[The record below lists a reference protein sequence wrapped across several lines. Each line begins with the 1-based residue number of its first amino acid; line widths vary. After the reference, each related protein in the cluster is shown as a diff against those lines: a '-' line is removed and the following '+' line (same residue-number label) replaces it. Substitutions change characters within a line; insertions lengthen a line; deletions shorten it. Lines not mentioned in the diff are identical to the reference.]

1 MLSALVRRRGM
12 LIAAAAVL
20 SAAACV
26 SPRQAVAATEA
37 SESASFSPQGAA
49 ALADLLA
56 ALALIPG
63 DAETLSGIRL
73 AAYVDY
79 RAAEQ
84 AGGLAGAITGASLLS
99 MHDDGFDRWSV
110 AMSRLELAAID
121 TAHELGRER
130 TARRLPEV
138 GSIFR
143 ALPGILGF
151 DWFAIDQSVASGDP
165 QDGLVILRGAD
176 LVAGSGDFE
185 TTLSAHGFQQKDVS
199 GVPVWHRYSD
209 GEVREDAALPNDILG
224 DRSKDPFG
232 VSDGHAARIALLGD
246 AVLGASSWNR
256 IETAIEYRAAGRT
269 LADVPTVRAAAEALA
284 DSGTA
289 GQTLIQAIFAR
300 YPYLTA
306 QDVARARLG
315 QFAIDQQIETLA
327 KQWESR
333 PALPPYALVAVA
345 DAQLGDDEIAI
356 VAVVYDDPTT
366 AATAANILK
375 LRFEDFQA
383 PLGQS
388 RLIDAY
394 RAVVTARVHEA
405 EDRKPAVALI
415 TFRSKPRIEA
425 AISDERPGRMFK
437 ALLES
442 FRAADVDPLIVGRE

>member
-1 MLSALVRRRGM
+1 MPSGRARRRIVVLVAASAM
-12 LIAAAAVL
+12 LVAAWVP
-20 SAAACV
+20 
-26 SPRQAVAATEA
+26 PRQAVAAAEA
-37 SESASFSPQGAA
+37 SESGAVPPQEAA

-56 ALALIPG
+56 TLALIPA
-63 DAETLSGIRL
+63 DAETLNGIRL

-84 AGGLAGAITGASLLS
+84 AGGLAGAITRTSFLS
-99 MHDDGFDRWSV
+99 MDNDGFDRWSIAV
-110 AMSRLELAAID
+110 SRLELAAID

-130 TARRLPEV
+130 TARRLPDV

-151 DWFAIDQSVASGDP
+151 DWFAIDQSAASGDL

-176 LVAGSGDFE
+176 LAAGSGDVE
-185 TTLSAHGFQQKDVS
+185 ATLSAHGFQQKDLS
-199 GVPVWHRYSD
+199 GLPVWHRFSD
-209 GEVREDAALPNDILG
+209 GEIREDAALPNDILG

-246 AVLGASSWNR
+246 AALGASSWNR

-269 LADVPTVRAAAEALA
+269 LADIPTVRAAAEALA
-284 DSGTA
+284 DPGTA
-289 GQTLIQAIFAR
+289 GQTLIQAIFVR
-300 YPYLTA
+300 HPYLTA
-306 QDVARARLG
+306 REVARARLG
-315 QFAIDQQIETLA
+315 QFATDQQVETLA
-327 KQWESR
+327 KEWEAR

-356 VAVVYDDPTT
+356 VALAYDDSIT
-366 AATAANILK
+366 ATKAAKVLVS
-375 LRFEDFQA
+375 RFEAFRS
-383 PLGQS
+383 PLGQP

-405 EDRKPAVALI
+405 ADRKAAVALVA
-415 TFRSKPRIEA
+415 FRSKPRIEA

-437 ALLES
+437 ALLER
-442 FRAADVDPLIVGRE
+442 FRAADVDPLIVEPE